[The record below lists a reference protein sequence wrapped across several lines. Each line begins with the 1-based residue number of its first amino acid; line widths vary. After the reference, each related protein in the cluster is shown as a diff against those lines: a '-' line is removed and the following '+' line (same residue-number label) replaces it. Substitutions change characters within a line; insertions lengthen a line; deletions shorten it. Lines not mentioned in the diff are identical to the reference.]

1 MALTPTLS
9 FARAGGGG
17 GRVSGGG
24 ISQGGSGS
32 GSIGSR
38 GSRTY
43 DNNGYKPIERSNT
56 PAPSA
61 GQAAAPAAQP
71 QPAISPPFWQ
81 RHPILTGLAAGFA
94 GSWIGHLLFGANN
107 TLAAHPESGTTDGA
121 SDTGFGSIFMLLL
134 LMLLGGA
141 VLYYFMKVRR
151 GPSATPAYAG
161 LTRNAVGDPVIGKGS
176 VQSGKEPV
184 GAPIAPQTQWVS
196 GSGWAG
202 DMGKGAVLAAPGW
215 AGDMTQPQVASPVSA
230 VDQDKFKEILGDV
243 QAAWSKQ
250 NLDALK
256 RLTTPE
262 VLHYFSTALSENV
275 SREVE
280 NHVEDL
286 RVLNIEVHESW
297 TKEAT
302 DYATALL
309 RWSARDY
316 TVSLSKQRGEAGYVV
331 EGNDQTPTEVSEVW
345 TFLRYRGGK
354 WLLSAIQQ
362 VD

>member
-1 MALTPTLS
+1 LKTPKLIAVLVVLAMAVTPTLS

-17 GRVSGGG
+17 GRGSGGG
-24 ISQGGSGS
+24 ISQGGSSS

-61 GQAAAPAAQP
+61 GRAAAPAAQP
-71 QPAISPPFWQ
+71 QPAVSPPFWQ
-81 RHPILTGLAAGFA
+81 RHPILTGLAAGIA
-94 GSWIGHLLFGANN
+94 GSWIGHMLFGANN
-107 TLAAHPESGTTDGA
+107 TLAAHPESGTTEGA
-121 SDTGFGSIFMLLL
+121 SDSGFGSIFMLLL

-161 LTRNAVGDPVIGKGS
+161 LTRNAVADPVIGKGS
-176 VQSGKEPV
+176 VQ
-184 GAPIAPQTQWVS
+184 
-196 GSGWAG
+196 SGWAG

-215 AGDMTQPQVASPVSA
+215 AGEMAQPQIASPVSA
-230 VDQDKFKEILGDV
+230 ADQDKFKQILGDV

-250 NLDALK
+250 DLDALK

-280 NHVEDL
+280 NHIEDL
-286 RVLNIEVHESW
+286 RVLSIEINESW
-297 TKEAT
+297 TEEAT
-302 DYATALL
+302 DYVTALL
-309 RWSARDY
+309 RWTARDY

-331 EGNDQTPTEVSEVW
+331 EGNEQMPTEVSEAW

-362 VD
+362 VE

>member
-1 MALTPTLS
+1 LKTPKLIAVLVVLAMALTPTLS

-17 GRVSGGG
+17 GRGSGGG

-61 GQAAAPAAQP
+61 GRAGAPAAQP

-81 RHPILTGLAAGFA
+81 RHPILTGLAAGVA
-94 GSWIGHLLFGANN
+94 GSWIGHMLFGANN
-107 TLAAHPESGTTDGA
+107 SLAAHPESGTTDGA
-121 SDTGFGSIFMLLL
+121 SDTGLGSVFMLLL

-141 VLYYFMKVRR
+141 ALYYFMKVRR

-161 LTRNAVGDPVIGKGS
+161 LRRNVVGETGIQTAPVSQGGFMSEPQIAG
-176 VQSGKEPV
+176 PV
-184 GAPIAPQTQWVS
+184 G
-196 GSGWAG
+196 
-202 DMGKGAVLAAPGW
+202 
-215 AGDMTQPQVASPVSA
+215 A

-250 NLDALK
+250 DLDALK

-262 VLHYFSTALSENV
+262 MLHYFSTALSENV

-286 RVLNIEVHESW
+286 RVLNTEVNESW
-297 TKEAT
+297 TEEAT

-309 RWSARDY
+309 RWTARDY

-345 TFLRYRGGK
+345 TFMRYRGGK

>member
-1 MALTPTLS
+1 M
-9 FARAGGGG
+9 
-17 GRVSGGG
+17 
-24 ISQGGSGS
+24 
-32 GSIGSR
+32 
-38 GSRTY
+38 
-43 DNNGYKPIERSNT
+43 
-56 PAPSA
+56 
-61 GQAAAPAAQP
+61 
-71 QPAISPPFWQ
+71 
-81 RHPILTGLAAGFA
+81 
-94 GSWIGHLLFGANN
+94 LFGANN
-107 TLAAHPESGTTDGA
+107 TLAAHPESGTTEGA
-121 SDTGFGSIFMLLL
+121 SDTGLGSIFMLLL

-176 VQSGKEPV
+176 VQSG
-184 GAPIAPQTQWVS
+184 
-196 GSGWAG
+196 WAG

-215 AGDMTQPQVASPVSA
+215 AGEMAQPQIASPVSA

-250 NLDALK
+250 DLDVLK

-280 NHVEDL
+280 NHIEDL
-286 RVLNIEVHESW
+286 RVLSIEINESW
-297 TKEAT
+297 TEEAT
-302 DYATALL
+302 DYVTALL
-309 RWSARDY
+309 RWTARDY

-331 EGNDQTPTEVSEVW
+331 EGNEQTPTEVSEAW

-362 VD
+362 VG